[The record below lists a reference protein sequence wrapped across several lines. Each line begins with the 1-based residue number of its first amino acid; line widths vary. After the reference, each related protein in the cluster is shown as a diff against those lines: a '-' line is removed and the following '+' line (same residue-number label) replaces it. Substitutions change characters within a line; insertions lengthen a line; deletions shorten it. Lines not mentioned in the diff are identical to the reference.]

1 MDRIHLQV
9 GRELRKKFKQTC
21 TENQTTMV
29 HEIRQFMK
37 EYIQKHKKQ

>member
-1 MDRIHLQV
+1 MDKIQLQV
-9 GRELRKKFKQTC
+9 GRPLRKKFKQTC

-37 EYIQKHKKQ
+37 WYIKKHKKQ